1 MKRLQLLIFGVR
13 IFVTSGFSLKLHL
26 LQSLHE
32 NGSFQIKKGFC
43 PAALGVGG
51 KANLLAASEDASVPF
66 RHSPKKELLV
76 GQGNRHASTV
86 WARGGGAA
94 ETSPQSVLP
103 HGTRTSRCSP
113 GWGGLGHDTSARASG
128 HGTGLP
134 AASEGA
140 ASQTH
145 VPPPHPS
152 STDQRQRQPWLQAA
166 SSRLLSY
173 RPVQEQ
179 RTPSS
184 TGNNRT

>member
-1 MKRLQLLIFGVR
+1 MKRLQLLIFGVQ
-13 IFVTSGFSLKLHL
+13 IFVTSGFSLKLQL

-51 KANLLAASEDASVPF
+51 KVNLLAASEDASVPF

-76 GQGNRHASTV
+76 GQVNGHASVV
-86 WARGGGAA
+86 WASGGGAP

-103 HGTRTSRCSP
+103 TVP
-113 GWGGLGHDTSARASG
+113 G
-128 HGTGLP
+128 
-134 AASEGA
+134 AAGAALAGVDLDMTPPREPVGSEEA

-145 VPPPHPS
+145 IPPPHPP

-166 SSRLLSY
+166 SSGLLSY
-173 RPVQEQ
+173 QPAKEQ
-179 RTPSS
+179 
-184 TGNNRT
+184 